1 VIILKKYL
9 IFIISFAALYTLF
22 QLSSGAILTALYKP
36 DIFLMQSTSNQE
48 AIYGGS
54 STIPLLFILLSS
66 TIAYFL
72 SQKLG
77 RTSKASDE
85 LVNP

>member
-1 VIILKKYL
+1 MKKYL
-9 IFIISFAALYTLF
+9 IFIISFAALYTVF
-22 QLSSGAILTALYKP
+22 QLSSGAILTALYTP
-36 DIFLMQSTSNQE
+36 DISLMQSTSSQE
-48 AIYGGS
+48 VVFGGTS
-54 STIPLLFILLSS
+54 NIPLLFIFLSS

-85 LVNP
+85 LVSP